1 MEWPREK
8 RYERLENLPGEEYSK
23 LKEKVK
29 NSPYIQKIHVQPD
42 TGL

>member
-8 RYERLENLPGEEYSK
+8 RYQRLENFPKEKYDK

-29 NSPYIQKIHVQPD
+29 N
-42 TGL
+42 